1 VVLNFGKL
9 FFLLLTGES
18 VFNLSSTLS
27 LIILLCLLCA
37 RGYLWITVFYK
48 KRIFLSTN
56 WQEKIVPFKAL
67 QCLFTLCRV
76 RLMRLHRFYIEQP
89 LGEELFVEQSELV
102 HQWISVF
109 RYKCEDEVVLFSST
123 NVGVDY
129 IYRITSVNKKE
140 VALSFVSEQKNILPN
155 KNITLCMAIV
165 KKDTFENIVRYATE
179 LGVSKIIPVLAS
191 RSEKKNLNLERLNNI
206 AKEASEQSGRGDVPV
221 ISEILSF
228 NNALEEM
235 KGNTNI
241 FTSLYGEASSEL
253 ANKGLL
259 KNNLTLWIGPEGGW
273 TPLEEKLA
281 KENNFHLMKLTET
294 VLKADTAA
302 ICALTSLVLN

>member
-1 VVLNFGKL
+1 M
-9 FFLLLTGES
+9 
-18 VFNLSSTLS
+18 
-27 LIILLCLLCA
+27 
-37 RGYLWITVFYK
+37 
-48 KRIFLSTN
+48 STN